1 MSLVRFS
8 VHSALAGAALLLAGC
23 ITVNVGAGGRGPLEK
38 SVVYGERGPQIL
50 MVDLSGVISAEPRP
64 GALGFGGR
72 QSMLALVREQLD
84 RGVEDEVKALLLRI
98 DSPGGTVTASEI
110 LYQEILD
117 FKQETGVP
125 VVAAVMGT
133 AASGA
138 YYAAMASDT
147 IVANPTSV
155 TGSIG
160 VIFAGVNVAGLMDKV
175 GVKNQTLVTGDF
187 KDAGSPLRPM
197 RSAEREQLQSVLED
211 MHARFVRVV
220 VAGRPNLDESAV
232 EALADGRI
240 YSAHQAKEA
249 GLVDDIGDLPA
260 AVKEAES
267 RAGLEESRVVVYHR
281 PREWREN
288 LYTRLP
294 TPAPSPLA
302 FDLKSL
308 LGPLATPGF
317 LYLWAPGF

>member
-1 MSLVRFS
+1 MSVVRFS

-160 VIFAGVNVAGLMDKV
+160 VIFAGVNVSGLMKKI
-175 GVKNQTLVTGDF
+175 GVSNQTITTGAY
-187 KDAGSPLRPM
+187 KDTGTPLRPM
-197 RSAEREQLQSVLED
+197 RRDERKQLQGLLDQMQV
-211 MHARFVRVV
+211 RFEEVV
-220 VAGRPNLDESAV
+220 DTGRPELSAGHPTMIASTV
-232 EALADGRI
+232 IRAFSWCADSGI
-240 YSAHQAKEA
+240 NS
-249 GLVDDIGDLPA
+249 
-260 AVKEAES
+260 
-267 RAGLEESRVVVYHR
+267 
-281 PREWREN
+281 
-288 LYTRLP
+288 
-294 TPAPSPLA
+294 
-302 FDLKSL
+302 
-308 LGPLATPGF
+308 
-317 LYLWAPGF
+317 